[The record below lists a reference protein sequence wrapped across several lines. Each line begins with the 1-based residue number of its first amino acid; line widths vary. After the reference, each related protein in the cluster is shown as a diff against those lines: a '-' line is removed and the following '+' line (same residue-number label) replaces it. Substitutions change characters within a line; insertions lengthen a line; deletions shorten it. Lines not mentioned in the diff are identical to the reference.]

1 MIAHPAVAIDDE
13 NGRPSDAALFFRVV
27 NVPLLHDAP
36 LRITQDRKWQVQLL
50 AHRFGFPGRVNRDC
64 RDVRTCRANFAV
76 VLTVIRQL
84 AETEGSPVTAKEN
97 KDDGTLRSQIRQPP
111 QRADGVRQLEVGRD
125 FSGVGQFGA
134 QHGDTL

>member
-64 RDVRTCRANFAV
+64 RDARTCRANFAV

-97 KDDGTLRSQIRQPP
+97 KDDGTLQNELRQAP
-111 QRADGVRQLEVGRD
+111 QGARRIGQLELGRNLSVLWN
-125 FSGVGQFGA
+125 FSR
-134 QHGDTL
+134 